1 MSSKHPLQNG
11 SNGWVC
17 PWLHDVHGIPRP
29 FFGESLLGFWSPPPA
44 PAPSPAVAPAVPAVR
59 RVAAA
64 LGRGDAHELPRHLP
78 GVVCLGEVPVLPA
91 LPARGMT

>member
-1 MSSKHPLQNG
+1 MAPR
-11 SNGWVC
+11 C
-17 PWLHDVHGIPRP
+17 PRP

-44 PAPSPAVAPAVPAVR
+44 PAPSPTVATVALVAPAVPAVR

-78 GVVCLGEVPVLPA
+78 GVVCLGKVPVLPA
-91 LPARGMT
+91 LPAARGMTEEEYMKQ